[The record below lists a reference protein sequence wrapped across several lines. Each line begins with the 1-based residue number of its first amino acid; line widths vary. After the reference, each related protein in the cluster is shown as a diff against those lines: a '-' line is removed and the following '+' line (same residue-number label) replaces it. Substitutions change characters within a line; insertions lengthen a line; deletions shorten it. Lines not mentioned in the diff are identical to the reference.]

1 LIIIDYYIPLSV
13 LKLNYDM
20 IVQRLKR
27 DISTD
32 MELAEKYYSILSA
45 INNLH
50 LTEREIQ
57 LIAFTAIKGNITFAN
72 VREEFCKT
80 YKSTSPTINNIVSKL
95 KKIGVF
101 VKENGKVKVNPI
113 ISIDFKKDITLDIR
127 LVHEEANINVGE
139 GMDNQEN
146 GNQPSDIRENN

>member
-1 LIIIDYYIPLSV
+1 
-13 LKLNYDM
+13 M
-20 IVQRLKR
+20 IVQKLKR
-27 DISTD
+27 DVSTD

-95 KKIGVF
+95 KRFGIF
-101 VKENGKVKVNPI
+101 IKENGKVKVNPI
-113 ISIDFKKDITLDIR
+113 ISIDFKKDLTLDIK
-127 LVHEEANINVGE
+127 LVHEEATVNVSE
-139 GMDNQEN
+139 GVDHQED
-146 GNQPSDIRENN
+146 GD